1 MTFHFDLGHP
11 FKPFEQLM
19 GVLPSASKDL
29 IPQAYQVCH
38 LPSTT
43 SPDCP

>member
-29 IPQAYQVCH
+29 IPQAYQVCCI
-38 LPSTT
+38 PFTT
-43 SPDCP
+43 SLHCP